1 MPHRQNINM
10 QIWKSFL
17 NLFVQSNCPL
27 CQRPASEE
35 FCEYCH
41 KQLQKCRLTGSN
53 NSKNNLLSPPVIAW
67 GAYGGAIKR
76 AIATMKYNN
85 HPEIARPLGEWLGE
99 VWLQEYGSKGSFMVV
114 PIPMHPEKEKERGF
128 NQATLIAKSFC
139 ETTGLKLKVN
149 GLQRV
154 KATEALFGLSPTE
167 RKETLIQAF
176 DIGKDFRKPPNVPV
190 ILVDDIYTTGTTV
203 NSAVE
208 ILSKSGITVSGVAAV
223 AVPHRGKLYKEFIG
237 KVG

>member
-1 MPHRQNINM
+1 M
-10 QIWKSFL
+10 QIWKKFL
-17 NLFVQSNCPL
+17 NLFLQSNCPL
-27 CQRPASEE
+27 CQRPASQE

-41 KQLQKCRLTGSN
+41 KQLQKCRLTE
-53 NSKNNLLSPPVIAW
+53 SKRSKENLLSPPVIAW

-76 AIATMKYNN
+76 AIATMKYND

-99 VWLQEYGSKGSFMVV
+99 VWLQEYGYGSFMVV

-128 NQATLIAKSFC
+128 NQAALIAKSFC
-139 ETTGLKLKVN
+139 QTTGLKLKLN

-167 RKETLIQAF
+167 REETLTQAF
-176 DIGKDFRKPPNVPV
+176 DIGKDFIEPPNVPV
-190 ILVDDIYTTGTTV
+190 ILVDDIYTTGATV
-203 NSAVE
+203 NSAIE

-223 AVPHRGKLYKEFIG
+223 AVPHRDKLYKEFIG
-237 KVG
+237 KIG

>member
-1 MPHRQNINM
+1 M
-10 QIWKSFL
+10 QIWKSLL
-17 NLFVQSNCPL
+17 NLFLQSNCPL
-27 CQRPASEE
+27 CQRAASQE

-53 NSKNNLLSPPVIAW
+53 SSKNNLLSPPVIAW

-76 AIATMKYNN
+76 AIATMKYEN

-99 VWLQEYGSKGSFMVV
+99 VWLREYGAEGSFMVV

-128 NQATLIAKSFC
+128 NQAALIAKSFC
-139 ETTGLKLKVN
+139 QTTGLKLKVN

-154 KATEALFGLSPTE
+154 KKTEALFGLSATQ
-167 RKETLIQAF
+167 RQETLVEAF

-208 ILSKSGITVSGVAAV
+208 TLSKSGIIVSGVAAV
-223 AVPHRGKLYKEFIG
+223 AVPSKTNYIKN
-237 KVG
+237 

>member
-1 MPHRQNINM
+1 M
-10 QIWKSFL
+10 QLWKSFL
-17 NLFVQSNCPL
+17 NLFLQSNCAL
-27 CQRPASEE
+27 CQRPTSEE

-41 KQLQKCRLTGSN
+41 KELQKCCLTDSN
-53 NSKNNLLSPPVIAW
+53 SSQNNLLSLPVIAW

-76 AIATMKYNN
+76 AIAVMKYNN

-99 VWLQEYGSKGSFMVV
+99 VWLRECGGKGSFMVV
-114 PIPMHPEKEKERGF
+114 PIPMHPEKEKKRGF
-128 NQATLIAKSFC
+128 NQAALIAKSFC
-139 ETTGLKLKVN
+139 QTTGLKLKVN

-154 KATEALFGLSPTE
+154 KKTEALFGLSPTE
-167 RKETLIQAF
+167 RKETLTQAF

-208 ILSKSGITVSGVAAV
+208 TLSKSGITVSSVAAV
-223 AVPHRGKLYKEFIG
+223 AVPKRQTI
-237 KVG
+237 